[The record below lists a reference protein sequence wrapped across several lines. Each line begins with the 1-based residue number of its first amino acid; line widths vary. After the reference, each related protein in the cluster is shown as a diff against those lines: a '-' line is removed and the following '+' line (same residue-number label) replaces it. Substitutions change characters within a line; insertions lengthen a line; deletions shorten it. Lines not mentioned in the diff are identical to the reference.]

1 MEVDGGWD
9 GNASSFTTQM
19 HSDATGLPAF
29 MEITAESI
37 QWGKHVEVNVEVNPA
52 SDFQGNNT
60 LHVAIMEK
68 LTFNNE
74 KTNGEAEF
82 ENVMKKMMTG
92 AVGINLGTLKKDT
105 KVERKFTW
113 NFKGDYTLPFDGQ
126 SSNWINHNTA
136 HSVEE
141 FEDLI
146 VAVWIQNASTKEVH
160 QATYATQTNTSVV
173 DMTQESKF
181 TMYPNPATDVT
192 SVSFDLTTGSDVQ
205 VSVLNVSG
213 QEVAVS
219 NAGVLNAGENTV
231 DVDVS
236 NLTKGVYYV
245 QLVTDFGTFTKPLTV
260 Q

>member
-1 MEVDGGWD
+1 M
-9 GNASSFTTQM
+9 NANSLGISK
-19 HSDATGLPAF
+19 ATIHFL
-29 MEITAESI
+29 
-37 QWGKHVEVNVEVNPA
+37 
-52 SDFQGNNT
+52 
-60 LHVAIMEK
+60 
-68 LTFNNE
+68 
-74 KTNGEAEF
+74 
-82 ENVMKKMMTG
+82 
-92 AVGINLGTLKKDT
+92 
-105 KVERKFTW
+105 
-113 NFKGDYTLPFDGQ
+113 FDGQ